1 MKPETKSTS
10 AEGVPSLHRHEAHS
24 VKESDEH
31 LGLIEVDGKEVNEVE
46 EDAEEGAGCQAKSD
60 KKTDEALEPQKPA
73 GGYLWRFS
81 SGVIGT
87 TSGAVTGAVG
97 LGFGGIKW
105 VATKGYNAGSAV
117 VGTTKTVASKVPI
130 PAWKKKD
137 KKE

>member
-1 MKPETKSTS
+1 MEEKFHFD
-10 AEGVPSLHRHEAHS
+10 SLNLTQNCHWF
-24 VKESDEH
+24 
-31 LGLIEVDGKEVNEVE
+31 
-46 EDAEEGAGCQAKSD
+46 
-60 KKTDEALEPQKPA
+60 KKLATVFDFDCFVALVEPQKPA

>member
-1 MKPETKSTS
+1 MTLFDCYLFSY
-10 AEGVPSLHRHEAHS
+10 L
-24 VKESDEH
+24 
-31 LGLIEVDGKEVNEVE
+31 VE
-46 EDAEEGAGCQAKSD
+46 PA
-60 KKTDEALEPQKPA
+60 KPA

-87 TSGAVTGAVG
+87 TSGAVSGAVG

-105 VATKGYNAGSAV
+105 VATKGYSAGSAV

-130 PAWKKKD
+130 PTWKKKD